1 MGGIKKR
8 KSEARLKRRRDAFEQ
23 ISKNNDAQNPGKQS
37 GGGHRMHQPG
47 SNKR

>member
-8 KSEARLKRRRDAFEQ
+8 KSEARLAKRRESYDA

-37 GGGHRMHQPG
+37 GGGHKMHRPG